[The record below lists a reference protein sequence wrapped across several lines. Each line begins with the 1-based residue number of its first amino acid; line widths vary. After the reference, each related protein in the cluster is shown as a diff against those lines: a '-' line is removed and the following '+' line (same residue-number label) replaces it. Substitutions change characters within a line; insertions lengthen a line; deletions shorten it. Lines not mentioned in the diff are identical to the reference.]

1 MPCGDSTGVI
11 ATADLRRLQLR
22 HWALVLLSAA
32 LFVAVGAPGAG
43 GVLAGGAAI
52 GLSVLLY
59 ALGLRAVLRR
69 GHPRLAIGLLSVK
82 LLAFLGLGWL
92 VFTSGRE
99 HRPDPIGFAV
109 GITCFPAAAVWEAM
123 RVRGS

>member
-1 MPCGDSTGVI
+1 MTER
-11 ATADLRRLQLR
+11 ANLNRLQVR
-22 HWALVLLSAA
+22 HWVLVAVAA
-32 LFVAVGAPGAG
+32 GGFVAAGRPGVG
-43 GVLAGGAAI
+43 GVLAGGAVI

-59 ALGLRAVLRR
+59 AAGLRSMLRR
-69 GHPRLAIGLLSVK
+69 GRPRLAIGLLSVK

-92 VFTSGRE
+92 AFASGRE

-123 RVRGS
+123 RGRGS